1 MLPKCFKLHGLLLI
15 LCFVAVILPTRDRKC
30 MSPNQLQDGST
41 AVMYACQL
49 NHLSIADKLIEA
61 GADLELPIHVSY
73 ANEHE
78 YVLSP

>member
-1 MLPKCFKLHGLLLI
+1 
-15 LCFVAVILPTRDRKC
+15 

-49 NHLSIADKLIEA
+49 NHLSIADRLIEA

-73 ANEHE
+73 NENDHE
-78 YVLSP
+78 YILKGGVTS

>member
-1 MLPKCFKLHGLLLI
+1 MTDYTEKY
-15 LCFVAVILPTRDRKC
+15 

-49 NHLSIADKLIEA
+49 NHLSIADRLIEA

-73 ANEHE
+73 MNEHE
-78 YVLSP
+78 YIFHLLNY